1 MTRAVPNPNG
11 PAARDRERLRKLE
24 SAFEQLADNAA
35 DPETRRIAAATIQ
48 RKPDGSGLDM
58 ETIKGFSREEMD
70 ERREEVQAFLASRGG
85 SVGPVD
91 VNDVETLADL
101 RELSRDE
108 MLALG
113 SERALEIMAKGRR
126 S

>member
-1 MTRAVPNPNG
+1 
-11 PAARDRERLRKLE
+11 
-24 SAFEQLADNAA
+24 
-35 DPETRRIAAATIQ
+35 
-48 RKPDGSGLDM
+48 
-58 ETIKGFSREEMD
+58 
-70 ERREEVQAFLASRGG
+70 LASRCG

-91 VNDVETLADL
+91 VNDVETVADL
-101 RELSRDE
+101 RELSQDE